1 MGLKYAGCEDLCY
14 PGTHVLINTAGI
26 RDQATLNQF
35 ESECVMARTETVPP
49 WQPGAAYFCSI
60 HRHLFQDVYA
70 WAGECR
76 NCVLSLPNPG
86 APDSLFCL
94 PKFIPVNLDQ
104 ALAQVSA
111 VHLRRLSDDE
121 LAALLGSVVTA
132 LNVVHPFREGNGRT
146 MRAYADQVAL
156 SVGRTVDFSTV
167 TPEEWHYASVQGFNT
182 DDSGPMARL
191 FARALCPVLEH

>member
-14 PGTHVLINTAGI
+14 PGTHVLVNAAGI
-26 RDQATLNQF
+26 RDQAVLNQF
-35 ESECVMARTETVPP
+35 ESECVMARTEAVPS

-70 WAGECR
+70 WAGEIR

-86 APDSLFCL
+86 GPDSLFCL
-94 PKFIPVNLDQ
+94 PKFVAANLDRALAPVTADALRRLDDA
-104 ALAQVSA
+104 ALAQ
-111 VHLRRLSDDE
+111 
-121 LAALLGSVVTA
+121 LLGSVVTA

-146 MRAYADQVAL
+146 MRTYADQVAL
-156 SVGRTVDFSTV
+156 FVGRSVDFSTV
-167 TPEEWHYASVQGFNT
+167 TAAEWHEASVHGFNT

-191 FARALCPVLEH
+191 FARALCPVLER